1 MLALVLRLGVLA
13 RGFVSDDE
21 SIALV
26 CPTELRE
33 RTCVGG
39 PVFRR
44 VCRANSCRAVAHAGV
59 VVTGRLS

>member
-44 VCRANSCRAVAHAGV
+44 VGRANFVALSHHAAVV
-59 VVTGRLS
+59 FTGRLS